1 MCFFVAE
8 MWKLHEA
15 AKKNLGRWTCG
26 RCHPANKCEYVAV
39 TVAGRLWILS
49 LWLVSFEPHSAELW
63 CFSSSESWYVII
75 FGCIWCIP
83 KKKAHQKQEIARNQC
98 ECTLSPDT
106 VPSCTFHHCFPDLDK
121 IPINQGGSPLSPAS
135 WSWRSICRPGH
146 CSWSKGCFRPAFSCF
161 RVASW
166 TRNRI

>member
-1 MCFFVAE
+1 MNLWQVSSGKQMWICRRHCGWSPLDLIAVASFL
-8 MWKLHEA
+8 WATL
-15 AKKNLGRWTCG
+15 CG
-26 RCHPANKCEYVAV
+26 AVVLFIIWVMVCHNIWMY
-39 TVAGRLWILS
+39 
-49 LWLVSFEPHSAELW
+49 LVHT
-63 CFSSSESWYVII
+63 
-75 FGCIWCIP
+75 